1 MRRGAST
8 AALTAGSVLD
18 PALLRP
24 AEAAQSQATTEL
36 VVMYNADPS
45 NLPPA
50 QKALFE
56 KLNPDIKIRQL
67 LSDSARFNA
76 MVAAGSPPDVFQLN
90 ASNAPQLA
98 ASGQLA
104 NINAY
109 LAKSKAIRVSNLESA
124 NDAYRWDGTT
134 VGKGS
139 YYGLAKDWSPDA
151 TVWFNKKLFDAA
163 GVKYLSETKPT
174 SVDELLAIAKKL
186 TVRKNGAV
194 QVYGLDPSWAFP
206 HWFLHLIH
214 QMNTLGA
221 SFFSPDGTMADFT
234 TPQALKVVK
243 WIIDWG
249 QARVGPGPLDQSALG
264 PLDLF
269 SANRLAILL
278 AGYWVHG
285 AVFNIAPA
293 VLAHSAYAPA
303 PLSGPTRTDESYFAQ
318 GAAIS
323 AQSKKKDAAWRFM
336 EYFIAGVPSQIRSR
350 QGNGLPSDK
359 IYLPLVPHST
369 PADQESYATVQHELP
384 YVKSLKYGSWA
395 LLMMLSE
402 RDVCTRGVKT
412 KRLFSTTDDS
422 LPLDSRNDRAAVHYS
437 DHGSQRRR
445 PAPKRGVARCE
456 T

>member
-1 MRRGAST
+1 MSADTTNPSRRRFLAASVAAGAAV
-8 AALTAGSVLD
+8 AAG
-18 PALLRP
+18 PLLAP
-24 AEAAQSQATTEL
+24 GLISHADAAQDQASTEL

-67 LSDSARFNA
+67 LKDDARFNA
-76 MVAAGSPPDVFQLN
+76 MVAAGSPPDVFEIG
-90 ASNAPQLA
+90 ASGTPQLA

-104 NINAY
+104 NINSY
-109 LAKSKAIRVSNLESA
+109 LAKSKAIKVGDLLSS
-124 NDAYRWDGTT
+124 NDAYRWDGKS
-134 VGKGS
+134 VGKGP

-174 SVDELLAIAKKL
+174 SIDELLSIAKKL
-186 TVRKNGAV
+186 TVRKNGVV
-194 QVYGLDPSWAFP
+194 QVYGLDPCWSYD
-206 HWFLHLIH
+206 HWFLHVIH

-243 WIIDWG
+243 WIVDWG
-249 QARVGPGPLDQSALG
+249 QARVGAGPLDQSALG

-269 SANRLAILL
+269 SANRLAMVL

-285 AVFNIAPA
+285 ALFNSAPA

-303 PLSGPTRTDESYFAQ
+303 PLSGPTRTDESFFAQ
-318 GAAIS
+318 GAGIS

-336 EYFIAGVPSQIRSR
+336 EFFIAGVPSQIRSR

-369 PADQESYATVQHELP
+369 PADQQSYATVQRELP
-384 YVKSLKYGSWA
+384 YIKSLKYTPYADLFGMA
-395 LLMMLSE
+395 TQLQVPVTAMIQGQMPLNDGVRRMTTIANGLL
-402 RDVCTRGVKT
+402 RKGK
-412 KRLFSTTDDS
+412 S
-422 LPLDSRNDRAAVHYS
+422 LI
-437 DHGSQRRR
+437 G
-445 PAPKRGVARCE
+445 
-456 T
+456 